1 MTRAG
6 LDADAGRPFG
16 MLHNESTEQL
26 SAPQLGARAIA
37 LGLPLLVELVK
48 VGRIAEV
55 APIGSHDAAS
65 DLYEDDLGWSSS
77 SRRACGIIHR
87 APGTGRT
94 PKPSAHQL
102 RIDSFVL
109 PRAAAASRT
118 VRNFVIWS
126 HPSVKKGATLA
137 RSYPLIPVDTF
148 GGVMAKLTPCSGGTG
163 HTLRFTNRGRS
174 TPIDRPL
181 CMAPERG
188 PRKSLCIAS
197 QGAGTSFSR
206 ANQAKVRD
214 RLHLIPRTT
223 HLFF

>member
-16 MLHNESTEQL
+16 TSTTKSTNN
-26 SAPQLGARAIA
+26 SASSARRARDRA
-37 LGLPLLVELVK
+37 RPSPLVELVK

-65 DLYEDDLGWSSS
+65 DLDEDDLGWSSS

-118 VRNFVIWS
+118 VRNSVIWS

-148 GGVMAKLTPCSGGTG
+148 GGVIVLTPCSGGTG
-163 HTLRFTNRGRS
+163 HTLRFTNWGRS

-188 PRKSLCIAS
+188 RANRSASLHRAQVLALAALTKRKSRSLAPY
-197 QGAGTSFSR
+197 
-206 ANQAKVRD
+206 
-214 RLHLIPRTT
+214 PRTT